1 MTEEMMR
8 LKRAML
14 VLFILL
20 TVTCSAQAAVLLDK
34 VVAVV
39 NQEVITWSELYRNM
53 ESDASPQ
60 LKALSEDERIR
71 VFRSNEAAY
80 LETLINVRLQAQEAR
95 SLGMS
100 VSEEELKEAI
110 ENIKKKYAMS
120 DDDFKTSLKKEG
132 FSYDDYRKKL
142 QEQIL
147 ISKIVNHQV
156 KGKVIAT
163 DAAVSSFIAESKD
176 LRSGGEGYRLSQIFF
191 KMPKKAG
198 DKKAVE
204 EKAALVIGKLKGGEA
219 FPELAKK
226 YSEEPLGSTGGDL
239 GLIRKDQL
247 LKEFAEALV
256 ELKQDEVS
264 RPFWTERG
272 LHIIRLDEKIAPRD
286 QAQIRDEAQK
296 EVSNRIFMDK
306 YTKWVKALREKAFIE
321 IRL

>member
-1 MTEEMMR
+1 MMEETMR
-8 LKRAML
+8 FMRTML

-20 TVTCSAQAAVLLDK
+20 SATGVSNAAVLLDK
-34 VVAVV
+34 IVAVV

-60 LKALSEDERIR
+60 LKALKEDERVR
-71 VFRSNEAAY
+71 VFKSNEASY
-80 LETLINVRLQAQEAR
+80 LETLINVRLQVQEAR
-95 SLGMS
+95 SIGMS
-100 VSEEELKEAI
+100 VSDDEVKEAI

-120 DDDFKTSLKKEG
+120 DDDFRASLKKEG
-132 FSYDDYRKKL
+132 LIYDDYRKKL

-163 DAAVSSFIAESKD
+163 DAEISSFIDGNKD
-176 LRSGGEGYRLSQIFF
+176 FKFGGEGYRLSQIFF
-191 KMPKKAG
+191 KMPKTAG
-198 DKKAVE
+198 DRKTVE
-204 EKAALVIGKLKGGEA
+204 EKAALVMSKLKEGEP
-219 FPELAKK
+219 FRDLAIK
-226 YSEEPLGSTGGDL
+226 YSEEPMGSTGGDL
-239 GLIRKDQL
+239 GLISKDQL
-247 LKEFAEALV
+247 MKEFAEALA

-272 LHIIRLDEKIAPRD
+272 LHIIRLTEKIAPKD
-286 QAQIRDEAQK
+286 QTQIRDEAQK

-306 YTKWVKALREKAFIE
+306 YNKWIKALREKAFIE

>member
-1 MTEEMMR
+1 MR
-8 LKRAML
+8 TML

-20 TVTCSAQAAVLLDK
+20 SATGVSNAAVLLDK
-34 VVAVV
+34 IVAVV

-60 LKALSEDERIR
+60 LKALKEDERVR
-71 VFRSNEAAY
+71 VFKSNEASY
-80 LETLINVRLQAQEAR
+80 LETLINVRLQVQEAR
-95 SLGMS
+95 SIGMS
-100 VSEEELKEAI
+100 VSDDEVKEAI

-120 DDDFKTSLKKEG
+120 DDDFRASLKKEG
-132 FSYDDYRKKL
+132 LIYDDYRKKL

-163 DAAVSSFIAESKD
+163 DAEISSFIDGNKD
-176 LRSGGEGYRLSQIFF
+176 FKFGGEGYRLSQIFF
-191 KMPKKAG
+191 KMPKTAG
-198 DKKAVE
+198 DRKTVE
-204 EKAALVIGKLKGGEA
+204 EKAALVMSKLKEGEP
-219 FPELAKK
+219 FRDLAIK
-226 YSEEPLGSTGGDL
+226 YSEEPMGSTGGDL
-239 GLIRKDQL
+239 GLISKDQL
-247 LKEFAEALV
+247 MKEFAEALA

-272 LHIIRLDEKIAPRD
+272 LHIIRLTEKIAPKD
-286 QAQIRDEAQK
+286 QTQIRDEAQK

-306 YTKWVKALREKAFIE
+306 YNKWIKALREKAFIE